1 LNITGI
7 LVLSSADNQREISM
21 LPVEATLKSL
31 MEQGDALRRV
41 DRVILTDDCSKD
53 RTIEVARRAWKGPIP
68 LEVFDAPQNRG
79 ERKNMNEAV
88 ARLPEHIEWFLI
100 MHADDLAKPE
110 WLEVLLSRIVVADEK
125 IGTICS
131 SWDFLHED
139 GRVVPGENLQPPIPV
154 RVRGDKA
161 NVADTI
167 WRGCWW
173 HISGC
178 AVRVKTY
185 KEIGRFPLGLPMK
198 GDWDFLLRLLGCGW
212 DVECVPSSLIIYR
225 ANPTGISSVSF
236 RRHHDVLE
244 TLIVAQRHHEVISLG
259 SVVAYH
265 GSQLKTL
272 ARRFT

>member
-1 LNITGI
+1 
-7 LVLSSADNQREISM
+7 M
-21 LPVEATLKSL
+21 LWSFRQFLK
-31 MEQGDALRRV
+31 
-41 DRVILTDDCSKD
+41 
-53 RTIEVARRAWKGPIP
+53 
-68 LEVFDAPQNRG
+68 NH
-79 ERKNMNEAV
+79 N
-88 ARLPEHIEWFLI
+88 
-100 MHADDLAKPE
+100 LA
-110 WLEVLLSRIVVADEK
+110 S
-125 IGTICS
+125 
-131 SWDFLHED
+131 
-139 GRVVPGENLQPPIPV
+139 
-154 RVRGDKA
+154 
-161 NVADTI
+161 
-167 WRGCWW
+167 CWW

-185 KEIGRFPLGLPMK
+185 KEIGRFPLGLPMN

-225 ANPTGISSVSF
+225 ANPTGVSSVSF